1 MNQIILYVMAVG
13 AVIGGIDHMLGN
25 RWGFGARFEEA
36 FRLLGPI
43 GLSMA
48 GIICLAPALSQ
59 GLGRV
64 VVPLFTV
71 FGLDPGIFGS
81 ILAIDMGGYQM
92 AMDLAAD
99 PAIGRFS
106 GIIVSAIFGCT
117 VVFTIPVGLGAVREA
132 DRPFFTRGILL
143 GLVSMPAGIL
153 AGGLAFG
160 LSAGTILVQTL
171 PILLISAALFIGLI
185 KAPQAVVR
193 GFGVF
198 ARGVQALA
206 SLGLTLGAV
215 QVMTGFCPLVSLTP
229 LTEAMETV
237 CAIGIVMLG
246 SMPLAELVQ
255 RLMKAPFR
263 FIGRRTGLN
272 EVSTTGLLIGLVSVT
287 PALAMIPRMDER
299 GKVLCGASVVCGA
312 SAFSAH
318 LGFALSAEPE
328 MAAPLLLAKLLGCA
342 VGVVLA
348 LAATRRE
355 MREAKKGV

>member
-13 AVIGGIDHMLGN
+13 AVIGGMDHMLGN
-25 RWGFGARFEEA
+25 RFGYGARFEEA

-59 GLGRV
+59 GLGHI
-64 VVPLFTV
+64 VVPLFSAL
-71 FGLDPGIFGS
+71 GLDPGVFGS
-81 ILAIDMGGYQM
+81 MLAIDMGGYQM
-92 AMDLAAD
+92 SMDLAAD
-99 PAIGRFS
+99 PMIGRFS

-117 VVFTIPVGLGAVREA
+117 IVFTIPVGLGAVRA
-132 DRPFFTRGILL
+132 QDRPFFTRGVLL
-143 GLVSMPAGIL
+143 GLASMPAGIL

-160 LSAGTILVQTL
+160 LSAGTILFHTL
-171 PILLISAALFIGLI
+171 PILLISAALFVGLI

-193 GFGVF
+193 GFSVF
-198 ARGVQALA
+198 AKGVQALA
-206 SLGLTLGAV
+206 SLGLTLGAI
-215 QVMTGFCPLVSLTP
+215 QYMTGFCPLKNLTP

-246 SMPLAELVQ
+246 SMPLAEMVQ

-263 FIGRRTGLN
+263 WIGERTGLN

-287 PALAMIPRMDER
+287 PALAMIPRMDNR

-328 MAAPLLLAKLLGCA
+328 MAVPLLLSKLLGCA

-348 LAATRRE
+348 LAMTRRDTNK
-355 MREAKKGV
+355 AA